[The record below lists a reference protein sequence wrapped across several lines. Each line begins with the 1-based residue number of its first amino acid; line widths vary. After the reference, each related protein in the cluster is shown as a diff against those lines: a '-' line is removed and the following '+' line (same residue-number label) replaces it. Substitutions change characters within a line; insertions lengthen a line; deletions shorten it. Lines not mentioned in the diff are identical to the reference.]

1 MFIRVRA
8 AAIIFN
14 QKNELLLVFHRDPE
28 TKEEWL
34 TLPGGGIEGDESITD
49 ALVREVRE
57 ECCIECQPGRL
68 VYVREYIDWNKN
80 IHHVGLFFTA
90 QGASEAVQTGID
102 PEVEEQF
109 IVESRFYSR
118 EEIENTSVAVYPETI
133 KFQLWKDAE
142 KNFTGHT
149 IYLGQQ
155 R

>member
-14 QKNELLLVFHRDPE
+14 QNRELLLVFHRDPE

-34 TLPGGGIEGDESITD
+34 TLPGGGLEGDESVTD

-57 ECCIECQPGRL
+57 ECCITCQPGKL
-68 VYVREYIDWNKN
+68 AYVREYIDWAKN

-90 QGASEAVQTGID
+90 QAESEAVKTGID
-102 PEVEEQF
+102 PEIEDQF

-118 EEIENTSVAVYPETI
+118 DEVEKTTIAIYPETI
-133 KFQLWKDAE
+133 KYRLWEDAE
-142 KNFTGHT
+142 NNFTGHT

>member
-118 EEIENTSVAVYPETI
+118 AEIENTSVAVYPETI
-133 KFQLWKDAE
+133 KFQLWEDAE

>member
-1 MFIRVRA
+1 MLIRVRA

-14 QKNELLLVFHRDPE
+14 HKNELLLVFHRDPD

-34 TLPGGGIEGDESITD
+34 TLPGGGLEGDESATE

-57 ECCIECQPGRL
+57 ECCIECIPGRL
-68 VYVREYIDWNKN
+68 VYVREYIDWSKD

-90 QGASEAVQTGID
+90 QAESEAVQTGID

-109 IVESRFYSR
+109 IVESRFYSK
-118 EEIENTSVAVYPETI
+118 EEIQKNKIPVYPETI
-133 KFQLWKDAE
+133 KMQLWEDA
-142 KNFTGHT
+142 KTDFSGHN